1 MKILLLSKYSRK
13 GASSRL
19 RSLQYLPYLEAEGI
33 EVFPRPLFDDEY
45 LEALY
50 TQGRRSSFKIF
61 WQYTKRLMVLLR
73 CSKFDFIWIEKEMFP
88 YFPAFGERLVSLL
101 GKPYVVDYDDAV
113 FHNYDLS
120 GNPAVR
126 LILGKKIDVVMRKSS
141 LVMAGNSYL
150 ARRANLAGASEVV
163 VIPTVVDTERYSSK
177 PVVSGA
183 PLIIGWIGSPSTEHY
198 IVNLC
203 AVLSAIYDR
212 FGTKLL
218 LVGARPEIV
227 DSLPGCNVEV
237 APWSEETEVEQ
248 ICKMD
253 IGIMPLSDG
262 PWENGKCG
270 YKLIQYMACGV
281 PVIASSVGVNAEIVN
296 ASESGLLAD
305 DDEGWSEALGMLL
318 VSEQKRSAF
327 GAQGR
332 KAVMSTYSLDVQGA
346 SLRDAL
352 LSIQVLTR

>member
-1 MKILLLSKYSRK
+1 
-13 GASSRL
+13 
-19 RSLQYLPYLEAEGI
+19 
-33 EVFPRPLFDDEY
+33 
-45 LEALY
+45 
-50 TQGRRSSFKIF
+50 
-61 WQYTKRLMVLLR
+61 
-73 CSKFDFIWIEKEMFP
+73 
-88 YFPAFGERLVSLL
+88 
-101 GKPYVVDYDDAV
+101 
-113 FHNYDLS
+113 
-120 GNPAVR
+120 
-126 LILGKKIDVVMRKSS
+126 VVMRKSR
-141 LVMAGNSYL
+141 LVIAGNNYL
-150 ARRANLAGASEVV
+150 ASRARLAGANEIAI
-163 VIPTVVDTERYSSK
+163 IPTVVDASRYRLKTVLPER
-177 PVVSGA
+177 

-203 AVLSAIYDR
+203 DVLSDIYDR

-227 DSLPGCNVEV
+227 DSLPGCDVEV

-262 PWENGKCG
+262 PWEKGKCG

-318 VSEQKRSAF
+318 DSEQKRSTF